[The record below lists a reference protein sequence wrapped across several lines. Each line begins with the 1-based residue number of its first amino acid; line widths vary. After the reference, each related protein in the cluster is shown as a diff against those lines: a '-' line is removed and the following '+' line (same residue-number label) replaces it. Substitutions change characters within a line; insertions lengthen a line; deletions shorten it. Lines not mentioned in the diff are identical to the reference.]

1 MFASSWHR
9 YPSLVFTENA
19 FIICV
24 FDCRHGK
31 EDRLVTLFGLMQA
44 LVSFV
49 ADCDDVIRCIISG
62 NHKFV
67 FLVKSPLI
75 LVAVSHTVASVPQLI
90 MQLT

>member
-1 MFASSWHR
+1 M
-9 YPSLVFTENA
+9 FTENA
-19 FIICV
+19 FIMCV